1 MDSIKDFGKIGGRE
15 MSKLKNA
22 PGKMRALLVFC
33 IVGAIVSIGIT
44 FFVYRVSSYTAQAVG
59 MDTVPSII
67 AAQNIKAT
75 LANAHSNA
83 MNAMVTNEKLGGK
96 FWNLY
101 RSDLNSLHSQL
112 VDASKS
118 ITYGDAERIPLTTIS
133 SNISAYEYTVGGA
146 VANGAEISVDQ
157 FMEANRLM
165 QQKIL
170 PASTAL
176 NKVNLSQLESIYN
189 GYDKN
194 INILIAIMIAAGLVF
209 LLILILTQVHLFKRT
224 HRILNT
230 GLLLATILFSASLIY
245 SISALTSIKGD
256 LNTAKNDAFASI
268 NSLWNAKAVA
278 YNAKSIESLYLLHE
292 GTGIVQTADTINFNL
307 SSKRLYSD
315 PKAAAD
321 GSVSEGY
328 LNGTLSNTTSPEER
342 DILNTAI
349 EQWIKYVEIDKQV
362 HSLEYD
368 SKHDEAIALSVG
380 NAVGQAN
387 YEFEKFDEALG
398 NTIKINQ
405 TNFDSSIEAA
415 FKTLR
420 IFPYVLLSFLLL
432 ITAACILGM
441 KARMDEYKV

>member
-1 MDSIKDFGKIGGRE
+1 MDSIKDIGKIGGRE
-15 MSKLKNA
+15 MSKLRNA

-44 FFVYRVSSYTAQAVG
+44 FFVYRVSRNTAQAVG
-59 MDTVPSII
+59 IDTVPSII

-118 ITYGDAERIPLTTIS
+118 IAYGDAERIPLTTIS
-133 SNISAYEYTVGGA
+133 SSISAYEYTVGGA

-189 GYDKN
+189 SYDKN
-194 INILIAIMIAAGLVF
+194 INILIAIMIAAGLGF
-209 LLILILTQVHLFKRT
+209 LLILILTQVSLFKRT
-224 HRILNT
+224 HRIFNP
-230 GLLLATILFSASLIY
+230 GLLIATILFSASLIY
-245 SISALTSIKGD
+245 STSALTSIKGD
-256 LNTAKNDAFASI
+256 LNAAKNDAFTSI
-268 NSLWNAKAVA
+268 NAMWNAKAVA

-307 SSKRLYSD
+307 SAERLVSD
-315 PKAAAD
+315 PKAAAA
-321 GSVSEGY
+321 GSAFEGY
-328 LNGTLSNTTSPEER
+328 LNDTLSDTTSLEEKGSA
-342 DILNTAI
+342 NTAL
-349 EQWIKYVEIDKQV
+349 EQWIKYVEIDKVV

-368 SKHDEAIALSVG
+368 SKHNEAIALSVG
-380 NAVGQAN
+380 NAAGQAN
-387 YEFEKFDEALG
+387 YVFEKFDKALG
-398 NTIKINQ
+398 DTIKINQ
-405 TNFDSSIEAA
+405 ISFDSSIESA
-415 FKTLR
+415 FKTLSL
-420 IFPYVLLSFLLL
+420 FPYIILCFLLL
-432 ITAACILGM
+432 INAACILGM

>member
-1 MDSIKDFGKIGGRE
+1 MKKIR
-15 MSKLKNA
+15 NA
-22 PGKMRALLVFC
+22 PVKMRGLLMLCLFGALVWF
-33 IVGAIVSIGIT
+33 GFT
-44 FFVYRVSSYTAQAVG
+44 FFVFSTSKNTAQAVG
-59 MDTVPSII
+59 LDTVPSII

-176 NKVNLSQLESIYN
+176 NRVNLDQLERIYN

-194 INILIAIMIAAGLVF
+194 INLLIALMIAAGIGFLIVLV
-209 LLILILTQVHLFKRT
+209 LTQVYLFKRT
-224 HRILNT
+224 HRIFNP
-230 GLLLATILFSASLIY
+230 GLLFATILFSASLIF
-245 SISALTSIKGD
+245 STSTLTSVKRD
-256 LNTAKNDAFASI
+256 LELAKNDAFTSI
-268 NSLWNAKAVA
+268 NALWNAKAVG
-278 YNAKSIESLYLLHE
+278 YNAKSIQSLYLLHE

-307 SSKRLYSD
+307 SSERILSD
-315 PKAAAD
+315 PDTSNSGAN
-321 GSVSEGY
+321 SEGY
-328 LNGTLSNTTSPEER
+328 LGDALKNMTSKE
-342 DILNTAI
+342 DKSKIQDAI
-349 EQWIKYVEIDKQV
+349 ASWLTYVEIDNQV
-362 HSLEYD
+362 HNLEYD
-368 SKHDEAIALSVG
+368 SKHKEAIALSVG
-380 NAVGQAN
+380 SGAGQGN
-387 YEFEKFDEALG
+387 YQFEVFDKTL
-398 NTIKINQ
+398 TDSIKINKIS
-405 TNFDSSIEAA
+405 FDSSIDSA
-415 FKTLR
+415 FKALNL
-420 IFPYVLLSFLLL
+420 FPYVLLAFLLL
-432 ITAACILGM
+432 ITAACILGI